1 MDSTQ
6 RAPREESLHKDEK
19 LISAIE
25 EFLNAQERANQ
36 KMRAD
41 IEDITKSM
49 RNMYTRIDLMG
60 QQRQVELDNISNRLE
75 MIERMI
81 YWLFYNVTS
90 TIPPALPLG

>member
-1 MDSTQ
+1 MNSTQ
-6 RAPREESLHKDEK
+6 RTPREESLHKDEK

-41 IEDITKSM
+41 IEDIIEDM
-49 RNMYTRIDLMG
+49 CTRIDLMG